1 MGKRDLA
8 YKSIDQLTELEVA
21 PVAGDWRLIFDTSA
35 DEWKKV
41 DVSEGDMIFDEVT
54 IDNLTVSSDATFAGG
69 TITDLGTVTA
79 GTIGTAG
86 ATVWMDET
94 SGSVQVRSAVWPDTV
109 VRLPERHGATL
120 EIVGSARTITLRF
133 NALGLGEVASRR
145 LRFARGTASTDL
157 ILSSHGRL
165 RRQ

>member
-1 MGKRDLA
+1 MRNGFTLPEVLVVLILTAILADLGA
-8 YKSIDQLTELEVA
+8 RPTRRLLDRLAVLAAREEVA
-21 PVAGDWRLIFDTSA
+21 ALVAVARVRA
-35 DEWKKV
+35 V
-41 DVSEGDMIFDEVT
+41 
-54 IDNLTVSSDATFAGG
+54 
-69 TITDLGTVTA
+69 
-79 GTIGTAG
+79 GTAG
-86 ATVWMDET
+86 ATIWMDET
-94 SGSVQVRSAVWPDTV
+94 SGSVEVRSAVWPDTV